1 MEASKVVIGIPT
13 FKRPQGLRRLLETIA
28 KQQADF
34 SPIVLVADNE
44 GEGGGG
50 HATVNQMKADY
61 PYELV
66 VIAVPARGISHVRNA
81 LMLHAFDKFNADML
95 AMVDDDEVVEQQWI
109 ASLVKMQQ
117 LENVDVTAGT
127 VLPEFAVEPP
137 VWAEKLNIY
146 WRTIHPAGRIDL
158 VQGTGNVLLNR
169 SVWVKFK
176 GQFFDPVFGL
186 TGGGD
191 KEFFS
196 RLKIAGAT
204 FAFTPD
210 AVSHELIDSSRL
222 TKEWAKQRAYR
233 IGCGDVRI
241 MRKNRM
247 SVLSWVRESIKALL
261 AFIYYSIQYFL
272 FFHSERKKMHALF
285 KIMRQKGKLNGIFGE
300 APEVYKNV
308 HGS

>member
-1 MEASKVVIGIPT
+1 MNKIKVVIGIPT
-13 FKRPQGLRRLLETIA
+13 FKRPQGLRRLLESIA
-28 KQQADF
+28 RQQADF

-44 GEGGGG
+44 GEGGSG
-50 HATVNQMKADY
+50 HVTVNEMKAGY
-61 PYELV
+61 PYQLV

-81 LMLHAFDKFNADML
+81 LMLHAFDKFEADML
-95 AMVDDDEVVEQQWI
+95 AMVDDDEVVEQKWI

-127 VLPEFAVEPP
+127 VLPEFSVEPP
-137 VWAEKLNIY
+137 VWTEKLNLY

-176 GQFFDPVFGL
+176 GQHFDPVFGL

-191 KEFFS
+191 KEFFT
-196 RLKIAGAT
+196 RLKSAGAT

-210 AVSHELIDSSRL
+210 AVSHEFIDSSRL

-241 MRKNRM
+241 MRKNKM
-247 SVLSWVRESIKALL
+247 SMLSWLSEAVKTLSAFVYYSVLYI
-261 AFIYYSIQYFL
+261 FCFN
-272 FFHSERKKMHALF
+272 SERKKMHAIF
-285 KIMRQKGKLNGIFGE
+285 KIMRQRGKLNGIFGT

-308 HGS
+308 HGA